1 MEPFAWAGLSKPKG
15 YNTTNPTW
23 SHIPCTH
30 TTNFSF
36 EVATGN
42 DREGNYMDEDTPI
55 AGSPYFSSFEIL
67 VQLLIDC
74 DLLAQ
79 IAMFQL
85 LLDQWCSV
93 PLDLVPH
100 SKTYYTNFK
109 TEQIIRH
116 LSLGLSYLG
125 DVLDVVIVKLA
136 NQERLSISEDTNLP
150 PCSVHLR
157 QEGPI

>member
-1 MEPFAWAGLSKPKG
+1 MEPFASAGLSKPTG

-30 TTNFSF
+30 TANFSF

-42 DREGNYMDEDTPI
+42 DREGIHGWRY
-55 AGSPYFSSFEIL
+55 SKSWFSLFLFIWDFGAF
-67 VQLLIDC
+67 VDQLS
-74 DLLAQ
+74 LACTNCH
-79 IAMFQL
+79 IPVTSWSLMFCAT
-85 LLDQWCSV
+85 WSCSQ
-93 PLDLVPH
+93 

-109 TEQIIRH
+109 TEQLIHH

-136 NQERLSISEDTNLP
+136 NQERLSISEDRNLP
-150 PCSVHLR
+150 PCSVRLR
-157 QEGPI
+157 QKGPI